1 MKVFI
6 GWSGQQSGRFASI
19 LKPFLSTVIQAIKPY
34 YSDDDIAKG
43 SRWSAEIMTELEE
56 SKIGIICLTHGNLEE
71 KWIMFEAGALSKNVG
86 ASKVCPIL
94 FGVSV
99 TDVKGPLAQF
109 QAAKF
114 TKDDIKKLM
123 GMINTELGDE
133 GLTHSELDKAFE
145 KWWPDLE
152 RDVES
157 VLKSTDGA
165 TTHTIRPDREIL
177 EEILEL
183 TRTIAQK
190 PTSIGGSKLQ
200 NPFNE
205 SLDPSESYYRNAIY
219 RSWLLNVLLGTK
231 KEGNPQKPSK
241 DDRKLEGESES

>member
-6 GWSGQQSGRFASI
+6 SWSGQLSKKLADI
-19 LKPFLSTVIQAIKPY
+19 LNNWLPSVIQAVKPY
-34 YSDDDIAKG
+34 YTPEDIAKG
-43 SRWSAEIMTELEE
+43 SRWSAEIAKELEE
-56 SKIGIICLTHGNLEE
+56 AKIGIICLTVENLEAS
-71 KWIMFEAGALSKNVG
+71 WIMFEAGALSKNVG
-86 ASKVCPIL
+86 TSRVCPIL

-133 GLTHSELDKAFE
+133 GLTQSELDKAFE

-152 RDVES
+152 RDVLS
-157 VLKSTDGA
+157 VLKSTHGA
-165 TTHTIRPDREIL
+165 TTYTIRPDREIL

-183 TRTIAQK
+183 TRTMA
-190 PTSIGGSKLQ
+190 Q
-200 NPFNE
+200 NPVRDT
-205 SLDPSESYYRNAIY
+205 LSELLTKNLYRAF
-219 RSWLLNVLLGTK
+219 LNNLMLGTK
-231 KEGNPQKPSK
+231 IEDKPKESPKEE
-241 DDRKLEGESES
+241 RKIEIKSES